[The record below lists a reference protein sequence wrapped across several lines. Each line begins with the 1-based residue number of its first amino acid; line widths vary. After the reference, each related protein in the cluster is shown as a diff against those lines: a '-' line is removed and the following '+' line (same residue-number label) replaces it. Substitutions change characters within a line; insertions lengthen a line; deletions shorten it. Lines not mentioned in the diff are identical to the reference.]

1 MGLISMA
8 GAPAG
13 NQNAAKSNRMMA
25 EALRRELTQDPE
37 QVLTVVKKLLT
48 CAKAG
53 EAWAMQMV
61 FERVDGKLPQPIVGQ
76 DDGPLTVQV
85 VNYATRMQE

>member
-1 MGLISMA
+1 MA
-8 GAPAG
+8 GGGQAG

-25 EALRRELTQDPE
+25 DALKRELTQDPN
-37 QVLTVVKKLLT
+37 QVLRVVKKLLA
-48 CAKAG
+48 CAEAG
-53 EAWAMQMV
+53 EAWAQQMV